1 MFFNL
6 FKPKSSQQVGAL
18 TVTELDPR
26 YTVTGQISVADVAAI
41 KAAGYGAV
49 MCNRPDGEAA
59 GQPSAKQIKRAV
71 EKAGMK
77 FFHVPMSRSLEPNTL
92 RDFKAVVQDDAN
104 GKVFAYCR
112 TGNRCTMLW
121 KAAKS

>member
-6 FKPKSSQQVGAL
+6 FKPKNTKQIGGLSA
-18 TVTELDPR
+18 TELHPD

-41 KAAGYGAV
+41 KAAGFDTV
-49 MCNRPDGEAA
+49 MCNRPDGEAPD
-59 GQPSAKQIKRAV
+59 QPSAAQIKRAV

-77 FFHVPMSRSLEPNTL
+77 FHHVPMGRSLSEKTL
-92 RDFKAVVQDDAN
+92 SDFKAVTNGDN

-112 TGNRCTMLW
+112 SGNRCTMLW
-121 KAAKS
+121 KSTRS